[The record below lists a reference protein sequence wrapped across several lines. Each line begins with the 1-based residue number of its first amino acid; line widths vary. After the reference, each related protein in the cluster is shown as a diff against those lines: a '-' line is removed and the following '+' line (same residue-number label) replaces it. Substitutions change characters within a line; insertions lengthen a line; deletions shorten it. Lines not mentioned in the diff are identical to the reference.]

1 MRRPERF
8 VGSLARTLKPSV
20 FGTLEAALARR
31 AATGQPLAPLHIG
44 DTCYPPPA
52 AARAELDDTDRA
64 ARELARYGPTAGL
77 PALLTALAAHEAAA
91 LGTDVDASCILFGG
105 GGTYAFGAVAR
116 AVLDPGDEVLLI
128 SPYWPGAHSIF
139 TAVGAQ
145 VREVPR
151 GASPNPVALGAALE
165 AAVTKRTRA
174 LYFVSPNNPDGFVF
188 GDEYL
193 KVFEAF
199 AEAHDLFVFAD
210 EVYAEGYATVPLRPF
225 AATRGGQAFAR
236 TATIRSFSKSHGLSG
251 ARLGYVVAP
260 PEVVAYARR
269 VSLFQLFSV
278 PLPLQR
284 MALAA
289 RTAPA
294 SWLAG
299 AQDFQRRQRAIALAA
314 LAAAGLPIGC
324 TEPEGACYLFLDFSK
339 VLEGR
344 RADGASP
351 ALHDLLER
359 CIEGGV
365 LLCPGHAFGEGFESH
380 ARLCF
385 TAAPEAELRAGLAA
399 LVAAVRGFGDT

>member
-20 FGTLEAALARR
+20 FGTLESALARR

-52 AARAELDDTDRA
+52 AARAELEDTDRA

-77 PALLTALAAHEAAA
+77 PALLTALAAHETAA

-193 KVFEAF
+193 KVFQAF

-210 EVYAEGYATVPLRPF
+210 EVYAEGYATAPLRPF
-225 AATRGGQAFAR
+225 AATDSGHAFAR

-260 PEVVAYARR
+260 PAVVAYARR

-289 RTAPA
+289 RRAPA

-299 AQDFQRRQRAIALAA
+299 AQEFQRRHRAITLDVLTASDLALAYA
-314 LAAAGLPIGC
+314 
-324 TEPEGACYLFLDFSK
+324 EPEGACYVFLDFTR
-339 VLEGR
+339 VLERHG
-344 RADGASP
+344 GKVT
-351 ALHDLLER
+351 LQEVLER
-359 CIEGGV
+359 CVDHGV
-365 LLCPGHAFGEGFESH
+365 LLCPGHAFGDGFESH

-399 LVAAVRGFGDT
+399 LVAAVSSLAI